1 MNEKKHTL
9 NNSHTG
15 YVGNL
20 SRIHNKITRL
30 MENGATQEE
39 ISKEMEN
46 FNDGWTKFMDVHD
59 RYCKCLVVG
68 VDTLALE
75 KAEKGYK

>member
-1 MNEKKHTL
+1 MLEICPE
-9 NNSHTG
+9 
-15 YVGNL
+15 Y
-20 SRIHNKITRL
+20 RIHNKITRL
-30 MENGATQEE
+30 MENGATQDE

-68 VDTLALE
+68 VDTPALE